1 MKPKQLKAIELLAEG
16 FSIRET
22 AQSVGVTE
30 RTLSNWLKNEN
41 FRKELDVRVKRNV
54 ERELLKKVLI
64 KEDYYRKKQEI
75 MNLIDN
81 AIRDLDLSKPYAIE
95 VLVKYLRALDDM
107 HHRSREVLLELYKKY
122 LEGKSKDDDEPNTI
136 KVIIKRTDTNGKGD
150 RT

>member
-41 FRKELDVRVKRNV
+41 FRKELDTRVKEKV
-54 ERELLKKVLI
+54 ERELLKKVFSE
-64 KEDYYRKKQEI
+64 EDYYRKKQEI

-95 VLVKYLRALDDM
+95 VLVKYLRTLDDM
-107 HHRSREVLLELYKKY
+107 YHRSREVLFELYKKY